1 MQGMMEILVRER
13 YATLWPTS
21 VRMGASLKEVS
32 SMAVAETAE
41 AGISKPLHRA
51 LAELTG
57 EPRLDIAVH
66 LATKDLAR
74 LRLKECYEQITQ
86 FEEDYGMSFDAFKTA
101 WESGTI
107 ADRHSYEVEKN
118 FWEWEAA
125 VTNRARLE
133 ETLES
138 LP

>member
-1 MQGMMEILVRER
+1 MALV
-13 YATLWPTS
+13 
-21 VRMGASLKEVS
+21 
-32 SMAVAETAE
+32 ETAE
-41 AGISKPLHRA
+41 ASISKPLYRA

-74 LRLKECYEQITQ
+74 LRLKECVEQITQ
-86 FEEDYGMSFDAFKTA
+86 FEERYGMGFDSFKAA
-101 WESGTI
+101 WESGSI
-107 ADRHSYEVEKN
+107 ANKHSYEVEKD

-133 ETLES
+133 ATLEK